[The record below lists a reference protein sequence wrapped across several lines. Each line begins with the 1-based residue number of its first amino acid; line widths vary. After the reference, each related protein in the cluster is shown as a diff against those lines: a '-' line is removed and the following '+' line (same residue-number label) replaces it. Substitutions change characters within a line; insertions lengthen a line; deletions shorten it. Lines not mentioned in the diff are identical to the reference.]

1 MLYGNCL
8 LLADHSR
15 STQQG
20 DDSHS
25 YSYANNI
32 IGTGRGVLDAIGADG
47 KGGNRSSSAEVCRQ
61 SMGAGAQG
69 LHVGGEQLN
78 VGTAG
83 PSRIVGLIKGNSI
96 DCHRLEILEFLIDA
110 ESSSAAGSN
119 YLIRT
124 GEEQRAGGFGGDD
137 DNRTAGRAATGL
149 VATSAAAARA
159 SPPPKPIE
167 ISAIVQPSVKP

>member
-47 KGGNRSSSAEVCRQ
+47 KGGNRSSTAEVCRQ

-69 LHVGGEQLN
+69 LRGVGEQRN
-78 VGTAG
+78 VEEEGCA
-83 PSRIVGLIKGNSI
+83 R
-96 DCHRLEILEFLIDA
+96 
-110 ESSSAAGSN
+110 SASCC
-119 YLIRT
+119 I
-124 GEEQRAGGFGGDD
+124 
-137 DNRTAGRAATGL
+137 
-149 VATSAAAARA
+149 
-159 SPPPKPIE
+159 
-167 ISAIVQPSVKP
+167 